1 MFLALRELRAAR
13 GRVTLM
19 GGTVALITLLL
30 IMLTGLTGGLA
41 NLPGLEVYMEEMTGI
56 RVRTA
61 IDPDICAVTGL
72 KQIIQSR
79 ELKKLAYSM
88 LDENYRWMR

>member
-30 IMLTGLTGGLA
+30 IMLTGLTGGLSKENTSA
-41 NLPGLEVYMEEMTGI
+41 LDSLAALLPEGSGSCGAGAESGRCE
-56 RVRTA
+56 
-61 IDPDICAVTGL
+61 
-72 KQIIQSR
+72 R
-79 ELKKLAYSM
+79 EG
-88 LDENYRWMR
+88 